1 MSRACYCD
9 LNINSIL
16 NKLDERKGTFITRNK
31 VQIVAV
37 GETENGLLIHRPLVP
52 NTRVLLAPK

>member
-1 MSRACYCD
+1 MSRACYCH

-16 NKLDERKGTFITRNK
+16 NKLDERKDTFITRNK

-37 GETENGLLIHRPLVP
+37 GETKIDCSYPDP
-52 NTRVLLAPK
+52 